1 MRPFSFLVVPCLLIS
16 FCLSGCSS
24 LDTAV
29 AFNDLNLEPGR
40 QNVCH
45 VNGKISGLYL
55 FSLPI
60 VTGDPAAPGEFSIV
74 FFENTANLNR
84 LADMMSRFA
93 KQQGASDL
101 VDVNSS
107 SSSIWLF
114 PTFVLF
120 WRTQVMSANAVVEP
134 RPASRAVTPKS
145 AADGLKPP
153 ALDGKKAEGPQ
164 KKTETPQKKVEGPQ
178 KKADTGLAGVQ
189 SAVVELQEKRNISEL
204 TIQWGATAAAE
215 YDVLVSQN
223 KSEWQPVASVS
234 DGVSGEK
241 RDLKFESVDAS
252 YIKVLA
258 KRPTGPGEYTI
269 VQILAS

>member
-1 MRPFSFLVVPCLLIS
+1 MRAFSFLIPLCVSLS
-16 FCLSGCSS
+16 FCLTGCTS

-45 VNGKISGLYL
+45 VNARISGLYL
-55 FSLPI
+55 FGLPI
-60 VTGDPAAPGEFSIV
+60 VAGDPGAPGEPSIV
-74 FFENTANLNR
+74 FFENTSNLNR
-84 LADMMSRFA
+84 LADMVSRFA

-107 SSSIWLF
+107 SSNIWLF

-120 WRTQVMSANAVVEP
+120 WRTQEMSANAVVSEVKP
-134 RPASRAVTPKS
+134 GVRSVIPKS
-145 AADGLKPP
+145 GEAAVERPVDGLKPP
-153 ALDGKKAEGPQ
+153 APGRKSAGSSQ
-164 KKTETPQKKVEGPQ
+164 KT
-178 KKADTGLAGVQ
+178 ADAGMAGIQ
-189 SAVVELQEKRNISEL
+189 SAIMELQEKRKISEL

-215 YDVLVSQN
+215 YDVLVSQD
-223 KSEWQPVASVS
+223 KSDWYPVASVS

-241 RDLKFESVDAS
+241 RELKFKSVDAS
-252 YIKVLA
+252 FIKVTA

-269 VQILAS
+269 MQMSVS

>member
-1 MRPFSFLVVPCLLIS
+1 MRAFSFLILLCFFS
-16 FCLSGCSS
+16 CFCLTGCTS

-40 QNVCH
+40 ENVCH

-55 FSLPI
+55 FSFPI
-60 VTGDPAAPGEFSIV
+60 VTGDPAAPGELSIV

-93 KQQGASDL
+93 RQQGATDL

-120 WRTQVMSANAVVEP
+120 WRTQVMSANAVVPEVKP
-134 RPASRAVTPKS
+134 NTRTVTPKS
-145 AADGLKPP
+145 GGAAVERPVEGLQPP
-153 ALDGKKAEGPQ
+153 TPGGKGMDGPQ
-164 KKTETPQKKVEGPQ
+164 NVSDSGM
-178 KKADTGLAGVQ
+178 AGVQ
-189 SAVVELQEKRNISEL
+189 SAIMELQEKRNISEL
-204 TIQWGATAAAE
+204 TIQWGPTAATE
-215 YDVLVSQN
+215 YDVLVSQD
-223 KSEWQPVASVS
+223 KSDWFPVASVS
-234 DGVSGEK
+234 NGMSGEK
-241 RDLKFESVDAS
+241 RSLKFKEVAAS

-258 KRPTGPGEYTI
+258 KRPTGPGNYTI
-269 VQILAS
+269 VQIQAS

>member
-1 MRPFSFLVVPCLLIS
+1 MRAFSFLVVACFFIP
-16 FCLSGCSS
+16 FCLVGCTS
-24 LDTAV
+24 LDTATT
-29 AFNDLNLEPGR
+29 FNDLNLEPGR

-45 VNGKISGLYL
+45 VNGRISGLYL

-60 VTGDPAAPGEFSIV
+60 VTGDPAAPGEPSIV

-107 SSSIWLF
+107 SSSFWLF

-120 WRTQVMSANAVVEP
+120 WRTEVMSANAVVEP
-134 RPASRAVTPKS
+134 RPASHTVVPRS
-145 AADGLKPP
+145 GADGLKPP

-164 KKTETPQKKVEGPQ
+164 KKAEGPQ
-178 KKADTGLAGVQ
+178 KKADTGLSGVQ
-189 SAVVELQEKRNISEL
+189 SAVVELQEKRNISEV

-241 RDLKFESVDAS
+241 RDLKFKSVDAS

-269 VQILAS
+269 VQMLAS